1 MASALYLPNQPS
13 RAMRA
18 RQRERFFGS
27 DRDWRGAILTPIGS
41 IYNTLPEGTPLSG
54 GWWQS
59 KIWQRLLVCVTPQ
72 GSAILDALCALE
84 STTDVIFVGIAGAL
98 STYAVGDVVEP
109 STATIDGAAF
119 TSGRDERSPYPDVTV
134 ATVRCL
140 NESLERQEKLTVQ
153 AQVVDMEAAWVF
165 AEAQRH
171 RRRAR
176 CVLVVSDELHG
187 RTFLESDLMEIQ
199 APMSRAANWAAE
211 QLLEVWK

>member
-1 MASALYLPNQPS
+1 MPSTLYLPNQPS
-13 RAMRA
+13 ASMRA

-27 DRDWRGAILTPIGS
+27 DGDWRGAILTPIGS
-41 IYNTLPEGTPLSG
+41 IYNTLSEGATLSG

-59 KIWQRLLVCVTPQ
+59 RIWQDLLICATPQ

-84 STTDVIFVGIAGAL
+84 PTTDVVFVGIAGAL

-109 STATIDGAAF
+109 STATIDGEAY
-119 TSGRDERSPYPDVTV
+119 TSGRDECSPYPDVTV

-140 NESLERQEKLTVQ
+140 NESLERRGELTTQ
-153 AQVVDMEAAWVF
+153 AQVVDMESAWVC
-165 AEAQRH
+165 AEARRH
-171 RRRAR
+171 GRSAR
-176 CVLVVSDELHG
+176 SVLVVSDELHG

-211 QLLEVWK
+211 QLLEVRK